1 MLTLSESL
9 EFFLFKTLGTNIF
22 PIFGAKLWLSEDVRS
37 WEKGGKTRIYT
48 QKETN
53 RKKSIAKM
61 TEVTFNF

>member
-9 EFFLFKTLGTNIF
+9 EIFLFKTLGTNIF
-22 PIFGAKLWLSEDVRS
+22 PIFGAKLWLSEDVR